1 MFYPNIEKNIR
12 TGGDATVYSLDNQ
25 LGKGVNLMSNDY
37 LNKTFAVLESSTE
50 KLWDMWLVTL
60 GSMSWSQEQIEN
72 MGRKYLEQRQV
83 AREEANKVIEEL
95 TNQAKKNQQQMQKM
109 IQEAVTNAFDNIEI
123 PTFNYIDQLAKK
135 VDELS
140 KKVDNL

>member
-1 MFYPNIEKNIR
+1 
-12 TGGDATVYSLDNQ
+12 
-25 LGKGVNLMSNDY
+25 MSNENID
-37 LNKTFAVLESSTE
+37 KTFAMLENSTE
-50 KLWDMWLVTL
+50 KIWDMWLVTL
-60 GSMSWSQEQIEN
+60 GSMSWTQEQIEN
-72 MGRKYLEQRQV
+72 MGSKYLEQRKV

-109 IQEAVTNAFDNIEI
+109 IQEAVANAFDNLEI
-123 PTFNYIDQLAKK
+123 PTFTYIDELSKK

>member
-1 MFYPNIEKNIR
+1 MYRERRGF
-12 TGGDATVYSLDNQ
+12 
-25 LGKGVNLMSNDY
+25 MSNENI
-37 LNKTFAVLESSTE
+37 NKTFAMLENSTE

-60 GSMSWSQEQIEN
+60 GSMSWTQEQIEN
-72 MGRKYLEQRQV
+72 MGSKYLEQRKV
-83 AREEANKVIEEL
+83 AREEANKVMEEL

-109 IQEAVTNAFDNIEI
+109 IQEAVANAFDNLEI
-123 PTFNYIDQLAKK
+123 PTFTYIDELSKK

>member
-1 MFYPNIEKNIR
+1 
-12 TGGDATVYSLDNQ
+12 
-25 LGKGVNLMSNDY
+25 MSNENI
-37 LNKTFAVLESSTE
+37 NKTFAMLENSTE
-50 KLWDMWLVTL
+50 KIWDMWLVTL
-60 GSMSWSQEQIEN
+60 GSMSWTQEQIEN
-72 MGRKYLEQRQV
+72 MGRKYLEQRKV

-109 IQEAVTNAFDNIEI
+109 IQEAVANAFDNLEI
-123 PTFNYIDQLAKK
+123 PTFAYIDDLSKK

>member
-1 MFYPNIEKNIR
+1 
-12 TGGDATVYSLDNQ
+12 
-25 LGKGVNLMSNDY
+25 MSNENI
-37 LNKTFAVLESSTE
+37 NKTFTMLENSTE

-60 GSMSWSQEQIEN
+60 GSMSWSQEQIET
-72 MGRKYLEQRQV
+72 MGHKYLEQRKV

-95 TNQAKKNQQQMQKM
+95 TNQAKKNQQQMQRM
-109 IQEAVTNAFDNIEI
+109 IQEAVINAFDNLEI
-123 PTFNYIDQLAKK
+123 PTFDYIDQLSKK

>member
-1 MFYPNIEKNIR
+1 MYRERRGF
-12 TGGDATVYSLDNQ
+12 
-25 LGKGVNLMSNDY
+25 MSNENID
-37 LNKTFAVLESSTE
+37 KTFVMLENSTE
-50 KLWDMWLVTL
+50 KIWDMWLVTL
-60 GSMSWSQEQIEN
+60 GSMSWTQEQIEN
-72 MGRKYLEQRQV
+72 MGRKYLEQRKV

-109 IQEAVTNAFDNIEI
+109 IQEAVANAFDNLEI
-123 PTFNYIDQLAKK
+123 PTFAYIDDLSKK

>member
-1 MFYPNIEKNIR
+1 
-12 TGGDATVYSLDNQ
+12 
-25 LGKGVNLMSNDY
+25 MSNENID
-37 LNKTFAVLESSTE
+37 KTFAMLENSTE
-50 KLWDMWLVTL
+50 KIWDMWLVTL
-60 GSMSWSQEQIEN
+60 GSMSWTQEQIEN

-83 AREEANKVIEEL
+83 VREEANKVIEEL

-109 IQEAVTNAFDNIEI
+109 IQEAVANAFDNLEI
-123 PTFNYIDQLAKK
+123 PTFTYIDELSKK

>member
-1 MFYPNIEKNIR
+1 MYRERRGF
-12 TGGDATVYSLDNQ
+12 
-25 LGKGVNLMSNDY
+25 MSNENID
-37 LNKTFAVLESSTE
+37 KTFAMLENSTE
-50 KLWDMWLVTL
+50 KIWDMWLVTL
-60 GSMSWSQEQIEN
+60 GSMSWTQEQIEN
-72 MGRKYLEQRQV
+72 MGRKYLEQRKV

-109 IQEAVTNAFDNIEI
+109 IQEAVANAFDNLEI
-123 PTFNYIDQLAKK
+123 PTFTYIDELSKK

>member
-1 MFYPNIEKNIR
+1 
-12 TGGDATVYSLDNQ
+12 
-25 LGKGVNLMSNDY
+25 MSNE
-37 LNKTFAVLESSTE
+37 NITKTFAMLENSSE

-60 GSMSWSQEQIEN
+60 GSMSWTQEQIEN
-72 MGRKYLEQRQV
+72 MGRKYLEQRKV

-109 IQEAVTNAFDNIEI
+109 IQEAVANAFDNLEI
-123 PTFNYIDQLAKK
+123 PTFNYIDELSKK
-135 VDELS
+135 VDDLS

>member
-1 MFYPNIEKNIR
+1 MSSDNI
-12 TGGDATVYSLDNQ
+12 T
-25 LGKGVNLMSNDY
+25 
-37 LNKTFAVLESSTE
+37 KTFAMLENSSE

-72 MGRKYLEQRQV
+72 MGRKYLEQRKV

-95 TNQAKKNQQQMQKM
+95 TNQAKKNQQQMQNM
-109 IQEAVTNAFDNIEI
+109 IQEAVINAFDNLEI
-123 PTFNYIDQLAKK
+123 PTFNYIDELSKK
-135 VDELS
+135 VDDLS

>member
-1 MFYPNIEKNIR
+1 
-12 TGGDATVYSLDNQ
+12 
-25 LGKGVNLMSNDY
+25 MSNENID
-37 LNKTFAVLESSTE
+37 KTFAMLENSTE
-50 KLWDMWLVTL
+50 KIWDMWLVTL
-60 GSMSWSQEQIEN
+60 GSMSWTQEQIEN
-72 MGRKYLEQRQV
+72 MGRKYLEQRKV

-109 IQEAVTNAFDNIEI
+109 IQEAVANAFDNLEI
-123 PTFNYIDQLAKK
+123 PTFAYIDDLSKK

>member
-1 MFYPNIEKNIR
+1 
-12 TGGDATVYSLDNQ
+12 
-25 LGKGVNLMSNDY
+25 MSNDS
-37 LNKTFAVLESSTE
+37 LSKTFAMLESSTD

-60 GSMSWSQEQIEN
+60 GSVSWSQEQIEN
-72 MGRKYLEQRQV
+72 MGSKYLEQRKL

-109 IQEAVTNAFDNIEI
+109 IQEAVVNAFNNIEI
-123 PTFNYIDQLAKK
+123 PTFNYIDQLSKK

>member
-1 MFYPNIEKNIR
+1 
-12 TGGDATVYSLDNQ
+12 
-25 LGKGVNLMSNDY
+25 MSNENID
-37 LNKTFAVLESSTE
+37 KTFAMLENSTE
-50 KLWDMWLVTL
+50 KIWDMWLVTL
-60 GSMSWSQEQIEN
+60 GSMSWTQEQIEN

-109 IQEAVTNAFDNIEI
+109 IQEAVANAFDNLEI
-123 PTFNYIDQLAKK
+123 PTFTYIDELSKK

>member
-1 MFYPNIEKNIR
+1 
-12 TGGDATVYSLDNQ
+12 
-25 LGKGVNLMSNDY
+25 MSNENI
-37 LNKTFAVLESSTE
+37 NKTFTMLENSTE

-60 GSMSWSQEQIEN
+60 GSMSWTQEQIEN
-72 MGRKYLEQRQV
+72 MGRKYLEQRKV

-109 IQEAVTNAFDNIEI
+109 IQEAVANAFDNLEI
-123 PTFNYIDQLAKK
+123 PTFTYIDELSKK

>member
-1 MFYPNIEKNIR
+1 
-12 TGGDATVYSLDNQ
+12 
-25 LGKGVNLMSNDY
+25 MSNENI
-37 LNKTFAVLESSTE
+37 NKTFTMLENSTE
-50 KLWDMWLVTL
+50 KLWDMWLVTF

-72 MGRKYLEQRQV
+72 MGRKYLEQRKV

-109 IQEAVTNAFDNIEI
+109 IQEAVANAFDNLEI
-123 PTFNYIDQLAKK
+123 PTFAYIDDLSKK

>member
-1 MFYPNIEKNIR
+1 MYRERRGF
-12 TGGDATVYSLDNQ
+12 
-25 LGKGVNLMSNDY
+25 MSNENI
-37 LNKTFAVLESSTE
+37 NKTFTMLENSTE

-60 GSMSWSQEQIEN
+60 GSMSWTQEQIEN
-72 MGRKYLEQRQV
+72 MGSKYLEQRKV
-83 AREEANKVIEEL
+83 AREEANKVMEEL

-109 IQEAVTNAFDNIEI
+109 IQEAVANAFDNLEI
-123 PTFNYIDQLAKK
+123 PTFTYIDELSKK

>member
-1 MFYPNIEKNIR
+1 MYRERRGF
-12 TGGDATVYSLDNQ
+12 
-25 LGKGVNLMSNDY
+25 MSNENID
-37 LNKTFAVLESSTE
+37 KTFAMLENSTE
-50 KLWDMWLVTL
+50 KIWDMWLVTL
-60 GSMSWSQEQIEN
+60 GSMSWTQEQIEN
-72 MGRKYLEQRQV
+72 MGRKYLEQRKV

-109 IQEAVTNAFDNIEI
+109 IQEAVANAFDNLEI
-123 PTFNYIDQLAKK
+123 PTFAYIDDLSKK

>member
-1 MFYPNIEKNIR
+1 
-12 TGGDATVYSLDNQ
+12 
-25 LGKGVNLMSNDY
+25 MSNENID
-37 LNKTFAVLESSTE
+37 KTFAMLENSTE
-50 KLWDMWLVTL
+50 KIWDMWLVTL
-60 GSMSWSQEQIEN
+60 GSMSWTQEQIEN
-72 MGRKYLEQRQV
+72 MGRKYLEQRKV

-109 IQEAVTNAFDNIEI
+109 IQEAVANAFDNLEI
-123 PTFNYIDQLAKK
+123 PTFTYIDDLSKK

>member
-1 MFYPNIEKNIR
+1 MYRERRGFVSNENI
-12 TGGDATVYSLDNQ
+12 D
-25 LGKGVNLMSNDY
+25 
-37 LNKTFAVLESSTE
+37 KTFAMLENSTE
-50 KLWDMWLVTL
+50 KIWDMWLVTL
-60 GSMSWSQEQIEN
+60 GSMSWTQEQIEN

-109 IQEAVTNAFDNIEI
+109 IQEAVANAFDNLEI
-123 PTFNYIDQLAKK
+123 PTFTYIDELSKK

>member
-1 MFYPNIEKNIR
+1 
-12 TGGDATVYSLDNQ
+12 
-25 LGKGVNLMSNDY
+25 MSNENID
-37 LNKTFAVLESSTE
+37 KTFAMLENSTE

-60 GSMSWSQEQIEN
+60 GSMSWTQEQIEG
-72 MGRKYLEQRQV
+72 MGRKYLEQRKV
-83 AREEANKVIEEL
+83 AREEGNKVIEEL

-109 IQEAVTNAFDNIEI
+109 IQEAVINAFDNLEI
-123 PTFNYIDQLAKK
+123 PTFNYIDQLSKK

>member
-1 MFYPNIEKNIR
+1 
-12 TGGDATVYSLDNQ
+12 
-25 LGKGVNLMSNDY
+25 MSNEKVS
-37 LNKTFAVLESSTE
+37 KTFSMLENSTE
-50 KLWDMWLVTL
+50 KLWDMWLITM

-72 MGRKYLEQRQV
+72 MGRKYLDQRKI

-109 IQEAVTNAFDNIEI
+109 IQEAVSSAFDNLEI
-123 PTFNYIDQLAKK
+123 PTFNYIDQLSKK

-140 KKVDNL
+140 KKVENL

>member
-1 MFYPNIEKNIR
+1 MSSENI
-12 TGGDATVYSLDNQ
+12 
-25 LGKGVNLMSNDY
+25 
-37 LNKTFAVLESSTE
+37 NKTFAMLENSTE

-72 MGRKYLEQRQV
+72 MGRKYLEQRKV
-83 AREEANKVIEEL
+83 AREEANKVLEEL

-109 IQEAVTNAFDNIEI
+109 IEEAVTNAFDNLEI
-123 PTFNYIDQLAKK
+123 PTFTYIDQLSKK

>member
-1 MFYPNIEKNIR
+1 
-12 TGGDATVYSLDNQ
+12 
-25 LGKGVNLMSNDY
+25 MSNENI
-37 LNKTFAVLESSTE
+37 NKTFAMLENSTE
-50 KLWDMWLVTL
+50 KIWDMWLVTL
-60 GSMSWSQEQIEN
+60 GSMSWTQEQIEN

-109 IQEAVTNAFDNIEI
+109 IQEAVANAFDNLEI
-123 PTFNYIDQLAKK
+123 PTFAYIDDLSKK

>member
-1 MFYPNIEKNIR
+1 
-12 TGGDATVYSLDNQ
+12 
-25 LGKGVNLMSNDY
+25 MSNE
-37 LNKTFAVLESSTE
+37 NITKTFAMLENSSE
-50 KLWDMWLVTL
+50 KIWDMWLVTL
-60 GSMSWSQEQIEN
+60 GSMSWTQEQIEN
-72 MGRKYLEQRQV
+72 MGRKYLEQRKV

-109 IQEAVTNAFDNIEI
+109 IQEAVANAFDNLEI
-123 PTFNYIDQLAKK
+123 PTFTYIDELSKK

>member
-1 MFYPNIEKNIR
+1 MYRERRGF
-12 TGGDATVYSLDNQ
+12 
-25 LGKGVNLMSNDY
+25 MSNENI
-37 LNKTFAVLESSTE
+37 NKTFTMLENSTE

-60 GSMSWSQEQIEN
+60 GSMSWTQEQIEN
-72 MGRKYLEQRQV
+72 MGRKYLEQRKV

-109 IQEAVTNAFDNIEI
+109 IQEAVANAFDNLEI
-123 PTFNYIDQLAKK
+123 PTFTYIDELSKK

>member
-1 MFYPNIEKNIR
+1 
-12 TGGDATVYSLDNQ
+12 
-25 LGKGVNLMSNDY
+25 MSNENID
-37 LNKTFAVLESSTE
+37 KTFVMLENSTE
-50 KLWDMWLVTL
+50 KIWDMWLVTL
-60 GSMSWSQEQIEN
+60 GSMSWTQEQIEN
-72 MGRKYLEQRQV
+72 MGRKYLEQRKV

-109 IQEAVTNAFDNIEI
+109 IQEAVANAFDNLEI
-123 PTFNYIDQLAKK
+123 PTFAYIDDLSKK

>member
-1 MFYPNIEKNIR
+1 
-12 TGGDATVYSLDNQ
+12 
-25 LGKGVNLMSNDY
+25 MSNE
-37 LNKTFAVLESSTE
+37 NITKTFAMLENSSE

-72 MGRKYLEQRQV
+72 MGRKYLEQRKV

-95 TNQAKKNQQQMQKM
+95 TNQAKKNQQQMQNM
-109 IQEAVTNAFDNIEI
+109 IQEAVINAFDNLEI
-123 PTFNYIDQLAKK
+123 PTFNYIDQLSKK
-135 VDELS
+135 VDDLS

>member
-1 MFYPNIEKNIR
+1 
-12 TGGDATVYSLDNQ
+12 
-25 LGKGVNLMSNDY
+25 MSNE
-37 LNKTFAVLESSTE
+37 NITKTFAMLENSSE

-60 GSMSWSQEQIEN
+60 GSMSWTQEQIEN
-72 MGRKYLEQRQV
+72 MGRKYLEQRKV

-109 IQEAVTNAFDNIEI
+109 IQEAVANAFDNLEI
-123 PTFNYIDQLAKK
+123 PTFTYIDELSKK

>member
-1 MFYPNIEKNIR
+1 
-12 TGGDATVYSLDNQ
+12 
-25 LGKGVNLMSNDY
+25 MSNE
-37 LNKTFAVLESSTE
+37 NITKTFAMLENSSE

-72 MGRKYLEQRQV
+72 MGRKYLEQRKV
-83 AREEANKVIEEL
+83 AREEANKVIDEL

-109 IQEAVTNAFDNIEI
+109 IQEAVINAFDNLEI
-123 PTFNYIDQLAKK
+123 PTFNYIDELSKK
-135 VDELS
+135 VDDLS

>member
-1 MFYPNIEKNIR
+1 MSSENI
-12 TGGDATVYSLDNQ
+12 
-25 LGKGVNLMSNDY
+25 
-37 LNKTFAVLESSTE
+37 NKTFAVLENSSE

-60 GSMSWSQEQIEN
+60 GSMSWSQEQIES
-72 MGRKYLEQRQV
+72 MGRKYLEQHKV
-83 AREEANKVIEEL
+83 AREEANKVIEDL

-109 IQEAVTNAFDNIEI
+109 IQEAVVNAFDNLEI
-123 PTFNYIDQLAKK
+123 PTFTYIDQLSKK